1 MRHLRWPRRH
11 LEMTWKEYHMPLGAS
26 EITWG
31 RLGWPCRHLWLPGGE
46 GGAPVKALEA
56 DEIEGT

>member
-1 MRHLRWPRRH
+1 
-11 LEMTWKEYHMPLGAS
+11 MPLGAS

-31 RLGWPCRHLWLPGGE
+31 RLGWPWRHLWLPGG
-46 GGAPVKALEA
+46 GPVKALEA